1 MTLEQYNERKKALQ
15 KEIVSLREEFINA
28 NRPCDID
35 ELVEIT
41 RRDNSKITGIAKSF
55 AILEDGLVYV
65 TSLSIGKSKKKYISK
80 PYKEIKKV
88 DFVI

>member
-1 MTLEQYNERKKALQ
+1 MTLTQYNERKKALQ
-15 KEIVSLREEFINA
+15 QELVSLREEFINT

-55 AILEDGLVYV
+55 GILEDGLVYV

-80 PYKEIKKV
+80 PYKQIKKF

>member
-1 MTLEQYNERKKALQ
+1 MTLEQYNERKKGLQ
-15 KEIVSLREEFINA
+15 QELVSLREEFINT

-55 AILEDGLVYV
+55 GILEDGLVYV
-65 TSLSIGKSKKKYISK
+65 TSLNIGKSKKKYISK